1 MVTLTNKIFTK
12 NPPNIGNTYKYL
24 LLTVQRP
31 NFITDIIPLQTF
43 HLTSVEDYATI
54 LDLT

>member
-1 MVTLTNKIFTK
+1 MQKKLEKVYVSAVEDFCKFC
-12 NPPNIGNTYKYL
+12 G